1 MISIKHTHVVIV
13 LMLYFLRF
21 VYYIVDG
28 NENNIFTI
36 NNNGQVRV
44 PQTGLDFADGSFY
57 SLSIVAENVER
68 SCQRSR
74 FRLDIIVG
82 RNEIDFP
89 ILQPV
94 PISETASVGTEVTTI
109 QASGGAGMIRYSLV
123 NNNVPFVIGLM
134 TGSILVDGN
143 LNYETVMS
151 YDVIVRAESV
161 GTIVSGTATQTVH
174 ITDINEQPVWVTQCA
189 LDNNCEYS
197 VAENSGAQNV
207 GPLLEVMDLD
217 LSTVPNGQI
226 EYTIDT
232 LNSQLPFSV
241 GNNGQ
246 VRTSRPLDREAR
258 EMYVFT
264 VVASDRGTPSL
275 SVQTMFR
282 VRVTDVNDE
291 APFFIQGPTA
301 FTIAENEPQG
311 NTVAQYIARDND
323 TMPNAQITYTLS
335 PNVGIPFS
343 LNEDNGALS
352 VSGPID
358 YEDPNSREFS
368 IDITA
373 NNPPHST
380 TVRTLIT
387 VTDVNDNTPTFVGDY
402 TSSVSEH
409 SARGTLVD
417 TVLATDADSG
427 TNGEVIYSIVGGNSQ
442 GLFAIDR
449 IDGHVTTAGDIDRE
463 EVTSFELRVRAR
475 DRGSPRLSSFTTVI
489 VTVVDINDNSPV
501 FNPDVYMASVR
512 EDLSAN
518 SQVFTVF
525 ATDSDEP
532 GNPNSEI
539 VYSIVGG
546 NTGSVF
552 AIDSSGVVTT
562 TGMLNHE
569 ETQSYALLIQAADQ
583 GTPQMFDTATATVT
597 VVNVNE
603 APPSLSGNQTVNVSE
618 AAPINFPVANFSA
631 IDPDFMP
638 VSINISSGNEEGKF
652 TINSN
657 GVISLAASLDFETTR
672 IYLLGVVASDG
683 QQSDQA
689 FLLVNVI
696 DENEFAPEFGGPF
709 NFQIEE
715 ERASGVLVGSVHA
728 TDRDG
733 SSPNNEILY
742 STTHNS
748 FQNYFTLDS
757 STGEIRTAAILNRE
771 ELTDVFPV
779 PSSSLSVTIF
789 ARDGGSPA
797 KQDTTTITITLVDIN
812 DNTPEFADTEY
823 TTSLLEN
830 QPSQIILTLSASDLD
845 LGSNGDIDYSFTVIP
860 LSGSSLFRIES
871 NEIST
876 TGGLDCELEASYSF
890 TIVATDRGNP
900 PLNASVAGTLNLL
913 DQNDNN
919 PIFTENVYTFVV
931 SESSPTESIVGQVV
945 ATDADK
951 GTNGEVVYSIINQD
965 DLEVQAESTGDG
977 VTFFEIDANTGE
989 IIHVTPFDFESFP
1002 QVNITVQANDR
1013 GIPRRSSTALVV
1025 FNVSNVDELRPRF
1038 LDSCDDTLVS
1048 ENIPINSLVVNCMAI
1063 DLDNTTTPDD
1073 PDWITY
1079 TILSGNDDNTFMIV
1093 PNTGAILNR
1102 VELDYETATFYQLRV
1117 QATDGSGR
1125 SRTTSLFID
1134 ILDEND
1140 NAPQFLTTSY
1150 SFTMTEE
1157 AIEAQTQ
1164 VIATVQARD
1173 EDSQS
1178 NGDVV
1183 YSIEDNGIERVSE
1196 DETRITVTAR
1206 DRGDTPQVS
1215 NVTLT
1220 VTFEDECLLQK
1231 YSINE
1236 QTGAVRADV
1245 LCAVEIS
1252 PRNIDVVLGTNH
1264 TAYCRVVRNSLAT
1277 YQWILNGNAMDVAQ
1291 ALAQDEQEA
1300 VLNVVSVGH
1309 EDAGVYACKVTTEAG
1324 SLQTSTYSVNVLGK
1338 SMLDYCIYV
1347 FRYEGNDAMRTVVMS
1362 VHQPNDNYHSSLS
1375 TVPPIITVPPQSS
1388 STEEGSDVEYRCAA
1402 IGTPPP
1408 SVHWEFGG
1416 GVVGNGDT
1424 LTIGTWQTHH
1434 TITSALMWYILCMYV
1449 YMYMYVCMYVCTYIR
1464 TYVCVYVVLCPSILV
1479 SLQRKLIFSARGY
1492 IVAWLPT
1499 LQGHQALLLH

>member
-1 MISIKHTHVVIV
+1 M
-13 LMLYFLRF
+13 
-21 VYYIVDG
+21 
-28 NENNIFTI
+28 
-36 NNNGQVRV
+36 
-44 PQTGLDFADGSFY
+44 
-57 SLSIVAENVER
+57 AENVER

-74 FRLDIIVG
+74 FRLYIRVG

-89 ILQPV
+89 NLPPV
-94 PISETASVGTEVTTI
+94 SISERASVGTEVTTI

-134 TGSILVDGN
+134 TGSIVVDGN

-226 EYTIDT
+226 DYRINT

-246 VRTSRPLDREAR
+246 VRTSRSLDREAR
-258 EMYVFT
+258 EMYVFS

-291 APFFIQGPTA
+291 APFFIQGRTA
-301 FTIAENEPQG
+301 FAIAENEPQG

-323 TMPNAQITYTLS
+323 TMPNAQITYALS

-368 IDITA
+368 INITA

-427 TNGEVIYSIVGGNSQ
+427 TNGEVVYSIVGGDSQ
-442 GLFAIDR
+442 RLFAIDNENGR
-449 IDGHVTTAGDIDRE
+449 ITTAGDIDRE
-463 EVTSFELRVRAR
+463 QVVSFELRVRAR
-475 DRGSPRLSSFTTVI
+475 DRGSPRLSSFTAVI

-501 FNPDVYMASVR
+501 FNPDTYRVSVR
-512 EDLSAN
+512 EDLPVN

-546 NTGSVF
+546 DTGSVF
-552 AIDSSGVVTT
+552 AIDSSGVVTI

-569 ETQSYALLIQAADQ
+569 ETQSYTLLIQAADQ
-583 GTPQMFDTATATVT
+583 GTPQMFDTATATVM

-618 AAPINFPVANFSA
+618 AAPINFPVATFSA

-638 VSINISSGNEEGKF
+638 VSINISSGNEEGTL
-652 TINSN
+652 TIDSN
-657 GVISLAASLDFETTR
+657 GVISLAAFLDFETTR
-672 IYLLGVVASDG
+672 IYLLGVVANDG
-683 QQSDQA
+683 QHNDQA
-689 FLLVNVI
+689 FLHINVI
-696 DENEFAPEFGGPF
+696 DENEFAPEFDGPSS
-709 NFQIEE
+709 FQIEE
-715 ERASGVLVGSVHA
+715 ESASGLLVGSVHA

-748 FQNYFTLDS
+748 FQNYFSLDS

-812 DNTPEFADTEY
+812 DNAPEFADTEY

-830 QPSQIILTLSASDLD
+830 QPSQVILTLSASDLD
-845 LGSNGDIDYSFTVIP
+845 LGSNGDIDYSLTVIP
-860 LSGSSLFRIES
+860 LSGNSLFRIES

-900 PLNASVAGTLNLL
+900 PLSASVMGTLTVL

-945 ATDADK
+945 ATDPDK

-965 DLEVQAESTGDG
+965 DLEVEAESTGDG
-977 VTFFEIDANTGE
+977 VAFFEIDTNTGE

-1048 ENIPINSLVVNCMAI
+1048 ENTPINSLIVNCMAI

-1102 VELDYETATFYQLRV
+1102 VELDYETATYYQLRV

-1140 NAPQFLTTSY
+1140 NAPQFHSASY
-1150 SFTMTEE
+1150 SFAMTRE
-1157 AIEAQTQ
+1157 AIEAPIQE
-1164 VIATVQARD
+1164 IATVQARD

-1252 PRNIDVVLGTNH
+1252 PSNTDVVLGTNH

-1291 ALAQDEQEA
+1291 VLAQDEQEA

-1324 SLQTSTYSVNVLGK
+1324 SLQTSTYSLNIRGK
-1338 SMLDYCIYV
+1338 S
-1347 FRYEGNDAMRTVVMS
+1347 A
-1362 VHQPNDNYHSSLS
+1362 
-1375 TVPPIITVPPQSS
+1375 
-1388 STEEGSDVEYRCAA
+1388 
-1402 IGTPPP
+1402 
-1408 SVHWEFGG
+1408 
-1416 GVVGNGDT
+1416 
-1424 LTIGTWQTHH
+1424 
-1434 TITSALMWYILCMYV
+1434 
-1449 YMYMYVCMYVCTYIR
+1449 
-1464 TYVCVYVVLCPSILV
+1464 
-1479 SLQRKLIFSARGY
+1479 
-1492 IVAWLPT
+1492 
-1499 LQGHQALLLH
+1499 